1 MLDIVV
7 CEDNRNLAIR
17 IKNVVEKFM
26 FNSELQY
33 DIKVFNDYNKEFYD
47 YINIKRGNII
57 YILDIVTPTGSGID
71 AARTIRKKDT
81 ESVII
86 FLTGHEEL
94 GMTILKDELYFLTFI
109 NKYDNYEIRLRKSL
123 QKALTILGNKQMLKF
138 NDSNCV
144 YTISLSEILYMQR
157 EKIVRKTA
165 IVTDNNKIL
174 VNKPLKH
181 FKKMLPNK
189 FIYIGRN
196 AIVNK
201 DRIRNVDRP
210 RKVIIFDNSK
220 KTELLVT
227 HIEEDIL

>member
-1 MLDIVV
+1 
-7 CEDNRNLAIR
+7 
-17 IKNVVEKFM
+17 
-26 FNSELQY
+26 
-33 DIKVFNDYNKEFYD
+33 
-47 YINIKRGNII
+47 
-57 YILDIVTPTGSGID
+57 
-71 AARTIRKKDT
+71 
-81 ESVII
+81 
-86 FLTGHEEL
+86 
-94 GMTILKDELYFLTFI
+94 
-109 NKYDNYEIRLRKSL
+109 
-123 QKALTILGNKQMLKF
+123 MLKF

-157 EKIVRKTA
+157 EKSVRKTA

-174 VNKPLKH
+174 VNKPLKY